1 MKRILAHRYAFA
13 FLLPMAVF
21 STTATAWGQN
31 ADFKGF
37 PDVPKTHWAYQAVT
51 ELAQQ
56 GILQGYP
63 AEKPTGKVTFNAPA
77 KNTVASTPAK
87 PVAASVASKQEK
99 TKAVPRK
106 R

>member
-1 MKRILAHRYAFA
+1 MKHTFIIAVAAGLLASGTVRA
-13 FLLPMAVF
+13 
-21 STTATAWGQN
+21 QD

-51 ELAQQ
+51 ELAQK

-63 AEKPTGKVTFNAPA
+63 AETRTGKLTLTKPKVKTTTSKHVTTAH
-77 KNTVASTPAK
+77 
-87 PVAASVASKQEK
+87 
-99 TKAVPRK
+99 K

>member
-1 MKRILAHRYAFA
+1 MKYTFIV
-13 FLLPMAVF
+13 AVAAGLF
-21 STTATAWGQN
+21 VSGTVWAQN

-51 ELAQQ
+51 ELAQK

-63 AEKPTGKVTFNAPA
+63 AEKRTGKLTLTTPKAKPA
-77 KNTVASTPAK
+77 TPRHVTVA
-87 PVAASVASKQEK
+87 
-99 TKAVPRK
+99 RK